1 MLTQEEAHRL
11 WRYEDG
17 RLYWR
22 VKPSGNVK
30 VGAEAGCVHGNGY
43 REVSTGRRTYGVHRI
58 VFLLF
63 HGFMPSKIDHI
74 DNDPL
79 NNRIENL
86 RAATH
91 SSNGWNR
98 KIGAGNSSGVKN
110 VSLSKNGKWVVMVQR
125 DKKQHYYG
133 RYVDL
138 AEAAKVAEKARLE
151 LHGQYARHK

>member
-22 VKPSGNVK
+22 VRLSPRVK
-30 VGAEAGCVHGNGY
+30 EGAEAGCVYGNGY
-43 REVSTGRRTYGVHRI
+43 RGVAVHGRSYGTHRI
-58 VFLLF
+58 VFLMF
-63 HGFMPSKIDHI
+63 HGFLPPKIDHI
-74 DNDPL
+74 DHDCR

-86 RAATH
+86 RPATH

-98 KIGAGNSSGVKN
+98 KIGANNSSGIKN
-110 VSLSKNGKWVVMVQR
+110 VSLAKDGKWVVMVQR

-138 AEAAKVAEKARLE
+138 AEAAKVAEQARLE
-151 LHGQYARHK
+151 LHGEYARNK